1 MVSKSGTDY
10 LLLGWPREER
20 RFAAEILRQRRMQ
33 LATVREEPALADTVL
48 PVKSTPAAPVRSI
61 VMISPPPAG
70 ADIEV
75 DNVFVG
81 HTPAELSLAAGE
93 RIAAIIAKRATSR
106 GGESCRSCLE
116 ANR

>member
-48 PVKSTPAAPVRSI
+48 PSSPPLLLRSI
-61 VMISPPPAG
+61 VMISPTPAG